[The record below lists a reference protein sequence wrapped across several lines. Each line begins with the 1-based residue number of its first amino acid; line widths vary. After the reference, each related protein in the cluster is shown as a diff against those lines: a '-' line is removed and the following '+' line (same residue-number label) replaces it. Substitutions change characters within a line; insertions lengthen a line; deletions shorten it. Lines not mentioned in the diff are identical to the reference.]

1 VRVWQHDV
9 VRATFALQRKY
20 YWPRRPQ
27 GHGCHLPLGSKME
40 EMSARDILWDVHV
53 VLALAKETSGA
64 L

>member
-1 VRVWQHDV
+1 
-9 VRATFALQRKY
+9 
-20 YWPRRPQ
+20 
-27 GHGCHLPLGSKME
+27 LGSKME